1 MNKIKWLLALLLTQQ
16 AASAQRNHF
25 ADVLDIHYTVK
36 DTNRIAA
43 SFFSDNGAWHAYAL
57 PVPGTAT
64 GFTGPLLMDMQG
76 EWLSKAIAQ
85 LRLYV
90 EGKELPLQQDTT
102 ATHYY
107 PGLLQLAFRS
117 GQIQVRM
124 QLVFSSNRE
133 AVIQTVIRNNG
144 TQPLQLRLQWEGAA
158 LLKRAQFSREG
169 NAIRVA
175 VAGTKHVF
183 RLHWCAQALWDI
195 QTTADGYTAA
205 RNVSIP
211 AGGELEDLQTQGF
224 WPEGD
229 MVAIPEREFDIVLR
243 QNEQRWNGY
252 LQQLFHRMPFN
263 EKDSFRSRLAVKSMI
278 TLLTNWRSASGHLRH
293 DGVFPS
299 ASYQGFYGFWSW
311 DSWKQAVGLAY
322 FAPSLAKDNIRSLFD
337 YQSANG
343 MVPDCVY
350 ADSTENNFRDTKPPL
365 AAWAVWEVFAATR
378 DTAFLREMYPAL
390 ERYHHWWYA
399 ERDHDRNGLCEF
411 GATDG
416 TRIAAAWESGMDNAV
431 RFDKAKML
439 QNGPGAWSLD
449 QESVDL
455 NVYLSKEKTVL
466 AQMAVVLGKPT
477 TAATFRKEATKLNQQ
492 INQLFFDTASGYY
505 YDRHLS
511 GALVRVKGPE
521 AWVTLWAGIAPASRV
536 KKMTQYMLDTTVFNT
551 LVPLP
556 VLDASEKAF
565 DPQRGYWRGPVWI
578 DQFYFGVKGLQR
590 YQQQAAAQTL
600 VNKLWQHASGMND
613 DQPLHENYH
622 PRTGKGLNAQ
632 NFSWTAAHVLMLLAD
647 KF

>member
-1 MNKIKWLLALLLTQQ
+1 MNKMKWLLALLLMQQ
-16 AASAQRNHF
+16 TASAQRDHF
-25 ADVLDIHYTVK
+25 ADVLDIRCTVK
-36 DTNRIAA
+36 DTNRIATT
-43 SFFSDNGAWHAYAL
+43 FFSDNGAWHAYAL
-57 PVPGTAT
+57 PSPGTAT
-64 GFTGPLLMDMQG
+64 GFTGPLLMDMKG

-85 LRLYV
+85 LHLFADGR
-90 EGKELPLQQDTT
+90 ELPLQQDTA

-107 PGLLQLAFRS
+107 PGLLQLGFRS

-133 AVIQTVIRNNG
+133 TVIQTVIHNSG
-144 TQPLQLRLQWEGAA
+144 TQPLRLRLQWQGAA
-158 LLKRAQFSREG
+158 LLQRAQFSRQG
-169 NAIRVA
+169 NGVRVD
-175 VAGTKHVF
+175 VAGTKQVF
-183 RLHWCAQALWDI
+183 RLHWHAQAPWDI

-205 RNVSIP
+205 REVSIP
-211 AGGELEDLQTQGF
+211 AGETLEDLQTQGF
-224 WPEGD
+224 WPDGN
-229 MVAIPEREFDIVLR
+229 MVTTPPREFDIVLQ

-252 LQQLFHRMPFN
+252 LQQLFRRMPFT
-263 EKDSFRSRLAVKSMI
+263 EKDRFRSRLAVKSMI
-278 TLLTNWRSASGHLRH
+278 TLLTNWRSAAGHLRH

-311 DSWKQAVGLAY
+311 DSWKQAVGLVY
-322 FAPSLAKDNIRSLFD
+322 FAPSLAKDNIRAMFD
-337 YQSANG
+337 YQTASG

-365 AAWAVWEVFAATR
+365 AAWAVWEIFAATR

-390 ERYHHWWYA
+390 ARYHRWWYA

-411 GATDG
+411 GSTDG

-431 RFDKAKML
+431 RFDKARML
-439 QNGPGAWSLD
+439 QNGPGAYSLD

-455 NVYLSKEKTVL
+455 NVYLSKEKTIL
-466 AQMAVVLGKPT
+466 AQIATVIGEPVADVL
-477 TAATFRKEATKLNQQ
+477 RKEAAVLRQQ
-492 INQLFFDTASGYY
+492 INRLFFDTASGYY
-505 YDRHLS
+505 YDRRLS
-511 GALVRVKGPE
+511 GELVRVKGAE

-536 KKMTQYMLDTTVFNT
+536 KKMMQYMMDTTVFNT

-578 DQFYFGVKGLQR
+578 DQFYFGVKGLQQ
-590 YQQQAAAQTL
+590 YKQHAAAKTL
-600 VNKLWQHASGMND
+600 VNKLWQHAAGMND
-613 DQPLHENYH
+613 DQPLRENYH
-622 PRTGKGLNAQ
+622 PLTGKGLNAV
-632 NFSWTAAHVLMLLAD
+632 NFSWTAAHVLLLLSD

>member
-1 MNKIKWLLALLLTQQ
+1 MNKMKWLLALLLMQQ
-16 AASAQRNHF
+16 TASAQRNHF
-25 ADVLDIHYTVK
+25 PDVLDIRYTVK
-36 DTNRIAA
+36 DTNRIATT
-43 SFFSDNGAWHAYAL
+43 FFSDNGAWHAYAL
-57 PVPGTAT
+57 PAPGTNT
-64 GFTGPLLMDMQG
+64 GFTGPLLMDMKG
-76 EWLSKAIAQ
+76 EWLSKAMAQ
-85 LRLYV
+85 LHLYAD
-90 EGKELPLQQDTT
+90 GRELPLQQDTA

-107 PGLLQLAFRS
+107 PGLLQLGFRS

-133 AVIQTVIRNNG
+133 TVIQTVIRNSG
-144 TQPLQLRLQWEGAA
+144 TQPLRLRLQWQGAA
-158 LLKRAQFSREG
+158 LLQRAQFSREG
-169 NAIRVA
+169 NSVRVG

-183 RLHWCAQALWDI
+183 RLHWCAQAPWDI

-205 RNVSIP
+205 REVSLP

-224 WPEGD
+224 WPDGH
-229 MVAIPEREFDIVLR
+229 MVTTPEREFDIVLQ

-252 LQQLFHRMPFN
+252 LQQLFRRMPFT
-263 EKDSFRSRLAVKSMI
+263 EKDRFRSRLAVKSMI
-278 TLLTNWRSASGHLRH
+278 TLLTNWRSAAGHLWH

-311 DSWKQAVGLAY
+311 DSWKQAVGLVY
-322 FAPSLAKDNIRSLFD
+322 FAPSLAKDNIRAMFD
-337 YQSANG
+337 YQTASG

-350 ADSTENNFRDTKPPL
+350 ADNTENNFRDTKPPL
-365 AAWAVWEVFAATR
+365 AAWAVWEIFAATR

-390 ERYHHWWYA
+390 ARYHRWWYA

-411 GATDG
+411 GSTDG

-439 QNGPGAWSLD
+439 QNGPGAFSLD

-455 NVYLSKEKTVL
+455 NVYLSKEKTIL
-466 AQMAVVLGKPT
+466 AQI
-477 TAATFRKEATKLNQQ
+477 ATVIGEPVADALRKEAAVLNQQ
-492 INQLFFDTASGYY
+492 INRLFFDTASGYY
-505 YDRHLS
+505 YDRRFS
-511 GALVRVKGPE
+511 GELVRVKGAE
-521 AWVTLWAGIAPASRV
+521 AWVTLWAGIAPVSRV
-536 KKMTQYMLDTTVFNT
+536 KKMMQYMMDTTVFNT

-578 DQFYFGVKGLQR
+578 DQFYFGVKGLQQYR
-590 YQQQAAAQTL
+590 QHAAAKAL
-600 VNKLWQHASGMND
+600 VNKLWQHAAGMND
-613 DQPLHENYH
+613 DQPLRENYH
-622 PRTGKGLNAQ
+622 PLTGKGLNAV
-632 NFSWTAAHVLMLLAD
+632 NFSWTAAHVLLLLSD